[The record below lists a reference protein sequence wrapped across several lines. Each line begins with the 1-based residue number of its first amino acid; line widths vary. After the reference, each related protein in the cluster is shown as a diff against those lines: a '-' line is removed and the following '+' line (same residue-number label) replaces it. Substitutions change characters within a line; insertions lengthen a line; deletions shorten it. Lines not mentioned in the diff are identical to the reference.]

1 MSNGAFE
8 KFANDA
14 YPYWYAGELKVG
26 VLAGGIPQDPNVVE
40 SWIKTK
46 LRDIRSEAEIQDVIA
61 TTMAEQGLSEEDA
74 VKEASVKMVGMN
86 GFKRDETGLYVEGR
100 QLKAALKEA
109 VMVAAN
115 AGKLETGKWGKPD
128 NASYRKQIKGWF
140 PEHFFIVEERLYIR
154 HDGEPVKVHDGVT
167 QKFVH
172 THRGDSI
179 SYEQF
184 VRDAEV
190 RFTIKSDYEM
200 KEKDWASIWLTG
212 QMQGFGA
219 SRSQEYGRYIVTKWE
234 PIPPVADD
242 DSHIRY
248 QPPESAR
255 V

>member
-1 MSNGAFE
+1 MTTSSTAGAFS

-14 YPYWYAGELKVG
+14 WPYWYAGELRVG
-26 VLAGGIPQDPNVVE
+26 ILAGGIPQDPNVVE

-46 LRDIRSEAEIQDVIA
+46 LRDVRSDAEIQEVIA
-61 TTMAEQGLSEEDA
+61 TTMAELGLNEEEA
-74 VKEASVKMVGMN
+74 VREASSKMVGMN
-86 GFKRDETGLYVEGR
+86 GFKRDEVGLYVEGR

-115 AGKLETGKWGKPD
+115 SGKLETAKWGNPD
-128 NASYRKQIKGWF
+128 NAAYKKQIKGWF
-140 PEHFFIVEERLYIR
+140 PEHVFVVEERLYIL
-154 HDGEPVKVHDGVT
+154 HDGEPVQVHDGVT

-184 VRDAEV
+184 VRDAEI
-190 RFTIKSDYEM
+190 RFTIKADYEL
-200 KEKDWASIWLTG
+200 KEQQWAMIFLTG

-234 PIPPVADD
+234 PTAP
-242 DSHIRY
+242 REGGY
-248 QPPESAR
+248 QPERKA
-255 V
+255 